1 MQNYLGDIKKFDINK
16 IINNDKYRE
25 PVIDF
30 LQSIVVAIS
39 ICIVIYL
46 FIAMP
51 NKIEGESMEPNFY
64 NGEIILTN
72 KLSKWFND
80 TVIGDKLNLEYERG
94 DVIVFQKPNHDDF
107 IKRIIGLP
115 GDEVNIKEGKVY
127 INGEQLNELGYL
139 NKSVQTPGGAFIEEG
154 ESSREVPQGHY
165 FVLGDNRTRSHDSR
179 TVDIGFVKEDWIK
192 GKVILRYWPIDTFKV
207 IRAKGLYK
215 SE

>member
-1 MQNYLGDIKKFDINK
+1 MNDFKNKAKKFLLDQK
-16 IINNDKYRE
+16 LRE

-72 KLSKWFND
+72 KLSKWFNG
-80 TVIGDKLNLEYERG
+80 TVIGDTLALNYARG
-94 DVIVFQKPNHDDF
+94 DVVVFQKPNHDDF
-107 IKRIIGLP
+107 IKRVIGLP
-115 GDEVNIKEGKVY
+115 GDEVSIKDGNVY
-127 INGEQLNELGYL
+127 INGEMLNENEYL
-139 NKSVQTPGGAFIEEG
+139 PEGLKTPGGAFIEEG
-154 ESSREVPQGHY
+154 EAAREIPEGHY
-165 FVLGDNRTRSHDSR
+165 FLLGDNRTRSHDSR

-207 IRAKGLYK
+207 IRAEGLYN
-215 SE
+215 